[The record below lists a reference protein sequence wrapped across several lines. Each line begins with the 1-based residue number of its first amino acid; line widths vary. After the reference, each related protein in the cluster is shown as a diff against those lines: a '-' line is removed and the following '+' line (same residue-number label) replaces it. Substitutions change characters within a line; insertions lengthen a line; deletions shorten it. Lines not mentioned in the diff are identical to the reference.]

1 VNAVKAAAV
10 VQRFGA
16 RAVLGPLDLELE
28 RGGRLAVLGG
38 NGSGKTTLLRLFATA
53 ARPAS
58 GSLELLGR
66 NAGSERPEL
75 RRRIG
80 YVGHDVGLYPNLSA
94 LENLRFFCR
103 LHGLPESRGVEALSL
118 LELGPEAGRRAS
130 ELSRGR
136 RLRLALARSLL
147 HDPELWI
154 LDEPEA
160 GLDDAGRDLLLRLG
174 EGRTV
179 VVATHDLTLAAA
191 LCTRSVTLVE
201 GRISAGPEL
210 QVLSG

>member
-1 VNAVKAAAV
+1 VSAIKAAAV
-10 VQRFGA
+10 VQRFGV
-16 RAVLGPLDLELE
+16 RAALGPLDFELE
-28 RGGRLAVLGG
+28 GGGRLAVLGG
-38 NGSGKTTLLRLFATA
+38 NGSGKTTLLRLLATA

-66 NAGSERPEL
+66 DAVRERPEL

-80 YVGHDVGLYPNLSA
+80 YVGHDPGLYPNLST

-103 LHGLPESRGVEALSL
+103 LHGVPDSRGLEVLAL

-160 GLDDAGRDLLLRLG
+160 GLDEAGRELLVKLAD
-174 EGRTV
+174 GRTV
-179 VVATHDLTLAAA
+179 VVATHDRALASA
-191 LCTRSVTLVE
+191 LCTRSLTLVD

-210 QVLSG
+210 EVLSG

>member
-1 VNAVKAAAV
+1 VIAAKATGV
-10 VQRFGA
+10 VQRFGIST
-16 RAVLGPLDLELE
+16 VLGPLDLEVE
-28 RGGRLAVLGG
+28 TGARLAILGG
-38 NGSGKTTLLRLFATA
+38 NGSGKTTLLRLLATA

-58 GSLELLGR
+58 GLLQLLGR
-66 NAGSERPEL
+66 DALRERPEL

-80 YVGHDVGLYPNLSA
+80 YVGHDPGLYPNLSA

-103 LHGLPESRGVEALSL
+103 LHGLPDSRAAEALSL
-118 LELGPEAGRRAS
+118 LELEVDAARRAS

-136 RLRLALARSLL
+136 GLRLALARSLL

-160 GLDDAGRDLLLRLG
+160 GLDDAGRELLTRLA

-179 VVATHDLTLAAA
+179 VMATHDRALASA
-191 LCTRSVTLVE
+191 LCTRSITLVN
-201 GRISAGPEL
+201 GRVSAGPEL
-210 QVLSG
+210 EVLSG